1 MIKDI
6 STQSPRWMS
15 VYSGSHSPYISPGSM
30 SAGMMRYNSNTQTIE
45 VYDGNTWLALAGSA
59 DVSLSPE
66 AQQVMDW
73 AYKKM
78 IGGYVVSF
86 RCYDRKTDRSNDRH
100 YIITDEQEFEKELG
114 KIITLE
120 SMKQSG

>member
-1 MIKDI
+1 MKWFDKFLYRKLRDMWDNKHHYSHYLEENIRMSRGASMNSI
-6 STQSPRWMS
+6 AVEESTDW
-15 VYSGSHSPYISPGSM
+15 
-30 SAGMMRYNSNTQTIE
+30 E
-45 VYDGNTWLALAGSA
+45 DGLRIN
-59 DVSLSPE
+59 V
-66 AQQVMDW
+66 
-73 AYKKM
+73 KKM